1 MIQRVEALNLAR
13 EPIDAS
19 KAGMASIF
27 IVVGMFM
34 LFTRRLM
41 CPHAS
46 VIGRPVV

>member
-1 MIQRVEALNLAR
+1 MTQRVEALNLAR

-34 LFTRRLM
+34 MFTLSLI
-41 CPHAS
+41 H
-46 VIGRPVV
+46 I